1 MKKIFNPII
10 TISSSW
16 AEKIVKIMNWELKSN
31 LSKEKL
37 KGILTRGLAMKK
49 NLRTK

>member
-1 MKKIFNPII
+1 MKKVFNPIF
-10 TISSSW
+10 TISPSW
-16 AEKIVKIMNWELKSN
+16 AEKIAKIMNWELKSW

-37 KGILTRGLAMKK
+37 KGILTSGLSMKK

>member
-10 TISSSW
+10 TLSSSG
-16 AEKIVKIMNWELKSN
+16 AENLAKVMSGELKSN

-37 KGILTRGLAMKK
+37 KGILTSGLSMKK